1 MAKVIWHK
9 NAVEQ
14 RQRILLYGYYEFGP
28 ISVSRLERRFRN
40 YNSYLTTNP
49 RLGTVNEKLTAA
61 YGCEIRN
68 ITVFKHFKLIYIIE
82 TEGHQDETVRILDF
96 WDTRA
101 KILDSKLL
109 SPRD

>member
-9 NAVEQ
+9 NAIIRVL
-14 RQRILLYGYYEFGP
+14 RIRTNIGLT
-28 ISVSRLERRFRN
+28 
-40 YNSYLTTNP
+40 TTNP

-82 TEGHQDETVRILDF
+82 TEGHQDETVRILDL